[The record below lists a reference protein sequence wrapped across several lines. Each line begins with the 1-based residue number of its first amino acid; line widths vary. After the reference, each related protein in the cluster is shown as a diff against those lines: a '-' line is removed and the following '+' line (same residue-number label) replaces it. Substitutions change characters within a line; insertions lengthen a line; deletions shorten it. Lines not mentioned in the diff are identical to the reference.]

1 MAKKSMVRSIGAVSL
16 ITLLSRVLGLVREM
30 VRAWALGT
38 SIYADAFSL
47 AFSLP
52 NLFRRLT
59 AEGAMSNAFIPVFCD
74 LDKESGR
81 ERALAFSASFFWVLA
96 VLLCG
101 ATTLLIWQT
110 PWLVTHVFA
119 AGFRGETLEITILL
133 TRLMFGYLV
142 LISLAAVAQGVLN
155 SVGVFWVSAVT
166 PVWLN
171 IAIIGSAV
179 GFASF
184 FDNPAIPFAIGVM
197 IGGLAQLCFQV
208 PYLRLNRLRFFGNPL
223 FDPKIKDVFV
233 LIVPTLFGVGVYQI
247 NILISNLIATTLGTG
262 ALSALSF
269 SNRLLELVLGVFVVS
284 ITTVMLPRLSGFFAE
299 QRMGDITA
307 LLSKTLA
314 VVAFVTLP
322 VTALTYGLADEMVSL
337 LFQRGEFGQ
346 TSMEMTA
353 GALRFHIIGLTFIAL
368 NRILLTA
375 YQGAKRI
382 KLTLWVSLVVMLVNI
397 AGAYG
402 FAESMGHLGI
412 AWASS
417 LSQMVQ
423 LACLVFLLPK
433 LNLLGVLNRRFFTSF
448 AISLAASLA
457 LWGGL
462 VFLRPLVGHWSPWV
476 SFPGLSIFGVMFY
489 LLVSLV
495 FRSPESRGLLAR
507 IKSKQAV

>member
-1 MAKKSMVRSIGAVSL
+1 MTRSIGVVSI
-16 ITLLSRVLGLVREM
+16 ITLLSRVMGLLREM

-38 SIYADAFSL
+38 SIYADAFAL

-81 ERALAFSASFFWVLA
+81 DRALAFSASFFWVLA
-96 VLLCG
+96 LVLCS

-119 AGFRGETLEITILL
+119 AGFSGETREITILL

-171 IAIIGSAV
+171 LAIIGCALGLSSL
-179 GFASF
+179 FE
-184 FDNPAIPFAIGVM
+184 NPAIPFALGVM
-197 IGGLAQLCFQV
+197 LGGLIQLTFQI
-208 PYLRLNRLRFFGNPL
+208 PYLRLNRMRFFGNPW
-223 FDPKIKDVFV
+223 FDPKIKNVFV
-233 LIVPTLFGVGVYQI
+233 LIVPTLFGVGIYQI

-262 ALSALSF
+262 ALSALTF
-269 SNRLLELVLGVFVVS
+269 SNRLLELVLGVFVVA

-299 QRMGDITA
+299 GRTGEVSQILSQA
-307 LLSKTLA
+307 LG

-322 VTALTYGLADEMVSL
+322 VTVLAFILSEEIVTA
-337 LFQRGEFGQ
+337 LFQRGEFDQ
-346 TSMEMTA
+346 TSMAMTS
-353 GALRFHIIGLTFIAL
+353 GALRYHIIGLAFIGL

-375 YQGAKRI
+375 YQGAKKV
-382 KLTLWVSLVVMLVNI
+382 KLTVWVSLVVMLVNL
-397 AGAYG
+397 AGAFG
-402 FAESMGHLGI
+402 FSRTMGHFGI

-417 LSQMVQ
+417 LSQIVQ
-423 LACLVFLLPK
+423 LMLLLVLLPK
-433 LNLLGVLNRRFFTSF
+433 LKLQSTLNRSLGVSLAKTLFATIGLWFGLQSLHPLVSEWSVWVRLPLLGILGV
-448 AISLAASLA
+448 
-457 LWGGL
+457 
-462 VFLRPLVGHWSPWV
+462 VFYYV
-476 SFPGLSIFGVMFY
+476 
-489 LLVSLV
+489 VSLYL
-495 FRSPESRGLLAR
+495 RSPGALFIRDKINAKRG
-507 IKSKQAV
+507 V